1 MRKVSSAISWSCSR
15 MKLTGGVIL
24 TMHALIGKRLN
35 EINRGSTAGIVLSA
49 LLVLA
54 VLLASPAAAQ
64 LRIEITKGAT
74 GAIPIA
80 VVPFAWQGEGEAPG
94 DIAAIVSAHLH
105 RPGLVDPTPA
115 GEMMDL
121 PEPATR

>member
-1 MRKVSSAISWSCSR
+1 MRMFSSAISCSCSR
-15 MKLTGGVIL
+15 MILTDGVVF
-24 TMHALIGKRLN
+24 TMHAMIGKRLN
-35 EINRGSTAGIVLSA
+35 EINRGSTAGVVLSA

-94 DIAAIVSAHLH
+94 DIAALVKMGRASRGVSEA
-105 RPGLVDPTPA
+105 A
-115 GEMMDL
+115 N
-121 PEPATR
+121 